1 VRPAKSAMAQPC
13 EKPPMTT
20 RFGSRSSECWATS
33 AWIAL
38 ADETRP
44 LRSSWAGSVS
54 LSSDARSNQPCER
67 APQMSALARHRERTQ
82 ASGTHEQLTG
92 IDMPPLSVIGI
103 SGCRRTRPVS
113 GQTIEA
119 LLRLGRVME
128 LTALGR
134 IHLICT
140 MQELK

>member
-1 VRPAKSAMAQPC
+1 
-13 EKPPMTT
+13 
-20 RFGSRSSECWATS
+20 
-33 AWIAL
+33 
-38 ADETRP
+38 
-44 LRSSWAGSVS
+44 
-54 LSSDARSNQPCER
+54 
-67 APQMSALARHRERTQ
+67 MSALARHRERTQ
-82 ASGTHEQLTG
+82 ASGAHEQLTG

-113 GQTIEA
+113 GQIIEA